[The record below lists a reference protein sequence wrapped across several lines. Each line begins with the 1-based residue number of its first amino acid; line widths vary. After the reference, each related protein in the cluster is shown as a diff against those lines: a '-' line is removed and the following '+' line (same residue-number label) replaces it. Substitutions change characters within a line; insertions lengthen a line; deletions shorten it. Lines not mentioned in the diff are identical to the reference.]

1 MKQVVI
7 LAFFTLLALHASKSL
22 AWGRKGHEIIAEIAF
37 SRLSPTVKNTV
48 LKYLDGLTIQQAS
61 TWMDDIRGNTT
72 YSALEK
78 AHYINIPSTSN
89 PETDVQRELEKT
101 FLELED
107 KKSLNDSL
115 IRLDL
120 LKIFHLIGDLHQ
132 PLHTGYESDRG
143 GNSVTVDFFGRK
155 SNLHRVWDSQIIE
168 KAEID
173 STAIALYIMELPQSE
188 ISSFSNVNVSAWI
201 QESHSYLDRVY
212 TIQNGAIDDKY
223 ILNSV
228 PVVTSQLAKAA
239 LRLQRVLEMYFS

>member
-7 LAFFTLLALHASKSL
+7 LTFFTLLVLNASKSF

-37 SRLSPTVKNTV
+37 SRLSPKIKNTV

-61 TWMDDIRGNTT
+61 TWMDDIRSNTS
-72 YSALEK
+72 YRALEK

-89 PETDVQRELEKT
+89 PETDVQRELQKT
-101 FLELED
+101 FLELEN
-107 KKSLNDSL
+107 KKSLSDSL

-132 PLHTGYESDRG
+132 PLHTGYEADRG

-173 STAIALYIMELPQSE
+173 SFDIAIYIMEQPKSE
-188 ISSFSNVNVSAWI
+188 ITLFSKVNVSAWI

-228 PVVTSQLAKAA
+228 PIVTSQLAKAA
-239 LRLQRVLEMYFS
+239 LRLQRVLEIFFS

>member
-1 MKQVVI
+1 MKKVVI
-7 LAFFTLLALHASKSL
+7 LTFFALLALHATESY

-48 LKYLDGLTIQQAS
+48 LTYLDGLTIQQAS
-61 TWMDDIRGNTT
+61 TWMDDIRNNTA
-72 YSALEK
+72 YRDLEK

-89 PETDVQRELEKT
+89 PETDIQRELKKT
-101 FLELED
+101 FLELKD

-120 LKIFHLIGDLHQ
+120 LKIFHLVGDLHQ

-143 GNSVTVDFFGRK
+143 GNSVAVDFFGRK